1 MGRLCRVPLKQKS
14 SNRPHAHEVH
24 QAVRRCEPTGG
35 APVLQIGLLGTLQV
49 VSDGVHVTPSAPKVR
64 QVLALLALRAN
75 TTVPLHQLV
84 EELWEER
91 PPSSAAT
98 TLQTYIYQLRKLP
111 GLCDPQ
117 QPGPAV
123 GARALLTTPGGY
135 RLSVPRN
142 SLDAQEFTDLAAQG
156 REAMERGGVAEAA
169 DLLQRALA
177 VWRGPALSDL
187 APGPIVGIDALRLEE
202 QRYEVLEERIDA
214 DLLLGRH
221 HRLISEL
228 TALAAD
234 NPTREG
240 LHAKLMLSLYRAGR
254 RPDALEV
261 FQRIRR
267 VLTRELGLEPC
278 SELQRLHQ
286 HVLAGD
292 RELDLPGGQT
302 AVHGTPAAGE
312 PPVTLPA
319 DVPLV
324 GREAELAQVARVLT
338 DRPDKEGPRCVA
350 VAGQPGAG
358 TTAFAVAVAH
368 RLGDAFPDGRLYASF
383 GDPAD
388 PRPAGDVLGELL
400 ESVGF
405 RRAELPA
412 RQADRAR
419 LFHAWTADRRVL
431 LVVDDVA
438 EAHQVTDLMPADAG
452 SAVLLAGYRRLYGG
466 QFRTRVDLTRLSPD
480 QSMEL
485 CLTALGRTPHL
496 SDIPGIHTM
505 LDLCGDLPGPVL
517 EAVGLLTLRPHW
529 SARQLI
535 DWMSRERRGTVTH
548 QRPHPFHHAVRRCG
562 GLDTRLRDALATLAR
577 EADGTLTVE
586 RAARIL
592 DRDVDE
598 TEELLEELVEFFLLQ
613 VDLARDARTERFF
626 QYRLP
631 PLLRTALR
639 TIEMRAFV

>member
-1 MGRLCRVPLKQKS
+1 M
-14 SNRPHAHEVH
+14 H
-24 QAVRRCEPTGG
+24 
-35 APVLQIGLLGTLQV
+35 
-49 VSDGVHVTPSAPKVR
+49 DGVHVTPSAPKVR

-117 QPGPAV
+117 LSGPSV
-123 GARALLTTPGGY
+123 GTRALLTTPGGY
-135 RLSVPRN
+135 RLSVP
-142 SLDAQEFTDLAAQG
+142 SDCLDAQEFGELAMRG
-156 REAMERGGVAEAA
+156 RQAMEKGTVAEAA
-169 DLLQRALA
+169 DLLQRALT

-202 QRYEVLEERIDA
+202 QRYEVLEERINA

-254 RPDALEV
+254 RPEALEV

-286 HVLAGD
+286 QVLAGD
-292 RELDLPGGQT
+292 RGLDLPGGQT
-302 AVHGTPAAGE
+302 TVHGAPAGG

-324 GREAELAQVARVLT
+324 GREADLLHVGRMLSEAAGSVGSAYGGT
-338 DRPDKEGPRCVA
+338 DGPRCVA
-350 VAGQPGAG
+350 VAGPPGAG
-358 TTAFAVAVAH
+358 TTAFTVHLAH
-368 RLGDAFPDGRLYASF
+368 RLGDAFPDGRLYVSF

-388 PRPAGDVLGELL
+388 PVCVEEVLACLL
-400 ESVGF
+400 EAVGY
-405 RRAELPA
+405 RRSDLPPH
-412 RQADRAR
+412 RADRAR
-419 LFHAWTADRRVL
+419 MFSAWTSGRRVL

-438 EAHQVTDLMPADAG
+438 SADQVTDLLPADAG
-452 SAVLLAGYRRLYGG
+452 SAVLASGYRRLYGS
-466 QFRTRVDLTRLSPD
+466 QFKVRVDLPPLGSERSLELFLS
-480 QSMEL
+480 
-485 CLTALGRTPHL
+485 ALGRDRTLDDAQGLHM
-496 SDIPGIHTM
+496 M
-505 LDLCGDLPGPVL
+505 LDLCGDLPGPML
-517 EAVGLLTLRPHW
+517 EAVGLLALRPHW
-529 SARQLI
+529 SIRQLI
-535 DWMSRERRGTVTH
+535 DWLSRDRPAAVAH
-548 QRPHPFHHAVRRCG
+548 QRPHPFHHVVRRCG
-562 GLDTRLRDALATLAR
+562 RLEPRLRDTLAKLAW
-577 EADGTLTVE
+577 EATGTLTVE
-586 RAARIL
+586 QAAGIL
-592 DRDVDE
+592 DRDPDE
-598 TEELLEELVEFFLLQ
+598 TEELLEELVEFFLLG
-613 VDLARDARTERFF
+613 VDMASDPATARFF

-631 PLLRTALR
+631 PLVRTALR
-639 TIEMRAFV
+639 AMPVRAGV